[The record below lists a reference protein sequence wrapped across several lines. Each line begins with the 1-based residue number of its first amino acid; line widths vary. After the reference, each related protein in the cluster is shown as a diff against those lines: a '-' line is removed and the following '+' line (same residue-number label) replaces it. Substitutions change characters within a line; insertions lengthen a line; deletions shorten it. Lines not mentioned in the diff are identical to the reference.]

1 MAESLQPGVYA
12 CVIVTFV
19 AASLTLAL
27 RFYARKIKNV
37 QLWWD
42 DWFAVLSFV
51 RLSLSLGAF

>member
-1 MAESLQPGVYA
+1 MASESLQAGVYA
-12 CVIVTFV
+12 CVVITFV
-19 AASLTLAL
+19 ASSITLAL

-51 RLSLSLGAF
+51 RLLFPR